1 MGIPVRHTWWAI
13 VAAAGLCA
21 TAAAQTGDYATDL
34 DDHVAFDVASAAEL
48 NAASGVAAPLD
59 LDPPPANLPDGYV
72 MPYVPA
78 RNASTQD
85 MREEADDPPIAGDVE
100 IVDSAGPAPT
110 TGAESVVID
119 ASGQY
124 VQDDWM
130 YEDDSSFAWLISS
143 GTWLH
148 RGRWFGQ
155 AEATLVGRST
165 APRQILS
172 DVGLVFNNSL
182 TSIFFSEA
190 MTTESAGFGYEPGLR
205 VTVGKYLGR
214 DPANRDRTLEFSF
227 WGLNAWTS
235 QHAIEAVNPSNTLS
249 LLRTPLNR
257 GIGAFN
263 YATRHEYT
271 YESDLNS
278 FEVNAK
284 ISRRLG
290 RDRMV
295 LTPDGRWERQCDP
308 GKTPTFLAGFRT
320 ILIDEDFSFSGQR
333 PAINNL
339 FDPFANTLVNLPA
352 AEGRYDISS
361 QNRLFG
367 IQLGAEM
374 INQHCNWS
382 WGVRGKL
389 GGYANFVEQHSNINI
404 QDTADFDPADGTDD
418 LQSVVRPD
426 VFASDVQLT
435 FGAELGLMGTYQI
448 SPNVALRCA
457 YDFIYFQGLALG
469 PQQLDFNFAPT
480 PNVRSGSHMFLNGG
494 SVGLEVVW

>member
-48 NAASGVAAPLD
+48 NTASGAAVPLD
-59 LDPPPANLPDGYV
+59 LDPPPENLPDGYV

-85 MREEADDPPIAGDVE
+85 TRDDFDDPPITGDVE

-124 VQDDWM
+124 VHDDWM

-155 AEATLVGRST
+155 AEATLMHRST
-165 APRQILS
+165 APRQVLS
-172 DVGLVFNNSL
+172 DIPFDVPNFG
-182 TSIFFSEA
+182 TFFSDA

-214 DPANRDRTLEFSF
+214 DDGNRDRTLEFTF
-227 WGLNAWTS
+227 LGLNDWTA
-235 QHAIEAVNPSNTLS
+235 QHAITNSTGDI
-249 LLRTPLNR
+249 RTPLDR
-257 GIGAFN
+257 GVGGFN
-263 YATRHEYT
+263 FATQHEYS
-271 YESDLNS
+271 YDSSFNS
-278 FEVNAK
+278 FEMNAK
-284 ISRRLG
+284 ISKRLG

-295 LTPDGRWERQCDP
+295 LKPDGHWQRQCDP
-308 GKTPTFLAGFRT
+308 GRTPTFLAGFRAIT
-320 ILIDEDFSFSGQR
+320 IDEHFVFSSVGAPFVDNNMMTIERNGHY
-333 PAINNL
+333 AI
-339 FDPFANTLVNLPA
+339 DA
-352 AEGRYDISS
+352 

-367 IQLGAEM
+367 VQIGGEM
-374 INQHCNWS
+374 IQQHCNWS
-382 WGVRGKL
+382 FGVRGKI
-389 GGYANFVEQHSNINI
+389 GGYANFVDQHSVVTIDD
-404 QDTADFDPADGTDD
+404 QFLGSDFRDE
-418 LQSVVRPD
+418 R
-426 VFASDVQLT
+426 ASDVQMT
-435 FGAELGLMGTYQI
+435 FGAELGLVGTYQI
-448 SPNVALRCA
+448 RPNIALRCA
-457 YDFIYFQGLALG
+457 YDFMYLQGIALG
-469 PQQLDFNFAPT
+469 PQQLDFNGEPV
-480 PNVRSGSHMFLNGG
+480 PNVRSGSHIFFDGG
-494 SVGLEVVW
+494 SIGLEVVW